1 MKVLAHTKNE
11 RENHVELHKSMF
23 NLRHETFKVRLNWE
37 VQSDGELEIDEFD
50 DMDVHYLIATE
61 DGKRVDGSWRLLPTT
76 GHYMLEDIFPELARG
91 EEIPKDL
98 NVWEISRFQLR
109 KNCSAKGRGYMNL
122 TSLQLMQKSYEFARE
137 HNIHRYVFV
146 TSTAVE
152 RMLKR
157 LNLTIRRMGDGES
170 TRIGEVDCVAL
181 WMEVDDKLAG
191 ILQ

>member
-1 MKVLAHTKNE
+1 MQVVSHTRSEKE
-11 RENHVELHKSMF
+11 IFTELHKSMF

-37 VQSDGELEIDEFD
+37 VISNDELEIDEFD
-50 DMDVHYLIATE
+50 DLDVRYLIATE
-61 DGKRVDGSWRLLPTT
+61 DGRRADGSWRLLPTT
-76 GHYMLEDIFPELARG
+76 GSYMLESIFPGLARG
-91 EEIPKDL
+91 EEIPKEL

-109 KNCSAKGRGYMNL
+109 KNTSEKGKGYMNL

-137 HNIHRYVFV
+137 HNIARYVFV

-157 LNLTIRRMGDGES
+157 LNLTIRRMGDGKS
-170 TRIGEVDCVAL
+170 TRIGDVDCVAL
-181 WMEVDDKLAG
+181 WMEVDEKLAG